1 MGIRSRVNRGLMI
14 APGARWWEVALESL
28 IKQSMRF
35 PSLNIRCFRVI
46 QKLYWYSYTWMDT
59 CWFSV
64 PLAKNPMDLWIYQEI
79 IWETRPQVL
88 IETGSYKGGSA
99 LYFAHLFDLIGEGR
113 VVTIDIQDIASSKL
127 SHPRITTIV
136 GSSISDNVA
145 SQVRQIVGNKTAM
158 VSLDS
163 EHSKQHVIKEME
175 LYSKFVSV
183 GNYLVV
189 EDTCLRGPGPA
200 NAVEEFLHRRKDF
213 IQDTRREKYMMTSNS
228 GGFLKKIS

>member
-1 MGIRSRVNRGLMI
+1 MGIRPRVNKGLMI
-14 APGARWWEVALESL
+14 VPGARWWEVALESL

-35 PSLNIRCFRVI
+35 PSFNIRCFRVI
-46 QKLYWYSYTWMDT
+46 QKLYWYSYTWLDT
-59 CWFSV
+59 YWFGV
-64 PLAKNPMDLWIYQEI
+64 PLAKNPMDLWIYQDI

-113 VVTIDIQDIASSKL
+113 VVSIDIQDIGSSTL
-127 SHPRITTIV
+127 SHPRITMIV
-136 GSSISDNVA
+136 GSSVSDDVA

-163 EHSKQHVIKEME
+163 EHSKEHVIREIE

-183 GNYLVV
+183 GNYLIV

-200 NAVEEFLHRRKDF
+200 KAVEEFLHRRKDF
-213 IQDTRREKYMMTSNS
+213 IRDTRREKYMMTSNS